1 MYKFNNKTFDCS
13 LEAITYLLSSK
24 WRSHILWHL
33 TRKKLRF
40 SQLREVIPR
49 ISKKALSEQLR
60 ILEKEDLIKR
70 EVHSTVPPSVEYEA
84 TQKGK
89 SLKLILNELILWSK
103 ENLKD

>member
-1 MYKFNNKTFDCS
+1 MYKFNNKSFGCS

-33 TRKKLRF
+33 TRQKLRF
-40 SQLREVIPR
+40 SQLKEVIPN

-60 ILEKEDLIKR
+60 ILEKENLIKR
-70 EVHSTVPPSVEYEA
+70 EVFPTVPPSVEYEA

-89 SLKLILNELILWSK
+89 SLETILNELILWSK
-103 ENLKD
+103 KNFKD

>member
-24 WRSHILWHL
+24 WRSHILWYL
-33 TRKKLRF
+33 TREKLRF
-40 SQLREVIPR
+40 SQIQEIIPK
-49 ISKKALSEQLR
+49 ISKKSLSEQLR

-70 EVHSTVPPSVEYEA
+70 EVHPTIPPSVEYEA

-89 SLKLILNELILWSK
+89 SLEVILNELIIWSK
-103 ENLKD
+103 GNLKD

>member
-24 WRSHILWHL
+24 WRSHILWYL
-33 TRKKLRF
+33 TREKLRF
-40 SQLREVIPR
+40 SQIQEIIPK

-70 EVHSTVPPSVEYEA
+70 EVFPTIPPSVEYEA

-89 SLKLILNELILWSK
+89 SLEIILNELIIWSK